1 MHTDDVESG
10 VSGVSCCGSCPC
22 ALHLAAGSLISELS
36 LLFFVWITPDRRR
49 HTFFLHAHT
58 HTVQTS
64 PPNTHSITQLILSD
78 TECDLQGTDNWCATT
93 QRLHSSSGWK
103 PCSLHTWRKTHFFL
117 LAIIMSLVYYCTA
130 KSLENCISLLYIS
143 LQVRKT

>member
-36 LLFFVWITPDRRR
+36 LLFFVWITPDRKR
-49 HTFFLHAHT
+49 HTFFYMHIHTQYRPHHPT
-58 HTVQTS
+58 HTASHSWSCQTQ
-64 PPNTHSITQLILSD
+64 NVICREQTTD
-78 TECDLQGTDNWCATT
+78 VLQHKGCIVHQA
-93 QRLHSSSGWK
+93 G
-103 PCSLHTWRKTHFFL
+103 SLVVYIPGELL